1 MDMWITLKQTW
12 IKHRKAEC
20 LRKQMSM
27 TRRGSRELDALLRL
41 IGIDFA
47 GLELCPVQVEKE
59 RVEKRRN
66 GDVMT
71 GLF

>member
-1 MDMWITLKQTW
+1 
-12 IKHRKAEC
+12 
-20 LRKQMSM
+20 M

-66 GDVMT
+66 GDEIT
-71 GLF
+71 GLLKNVSFASEDEIF